1 MSVLFADVVGFTAR
15 AERMDPEDV
24 RRFLQ
29 PLHARLRAELE
40 RRGGTV
46 EKFIGDAVMAVFGAP
61 VVHEDDPERAVRA
74 ALAILEALAED
85 GEVEVRIGITT
96 GEALIALETRPE
108 AGEGIASGDVVNTA
122 SRLQSAAPVGAILVD
137 DTTYRASERA
147 IEFAEAEPVLAKGKA
162 EPIRVWQALRART
175 ALGWERSGAAPLVG
189 RSQELSLLRST
200 LARVLAEREPQL
212 VTLVGVPGIGKS
224 RLMAELAS
232 QEPAEQVRQLQGH
245 SLPYGEGV
253 TFWALGEMV
262 KGHCA
267 ILESD
272 TPEQARQKL
281 SAAVA
286 EVLGDEGDSV
296 ERHLRPLAGLEAED
310 IGAGD
315 RRSEAFAAWR
325 RFIEALAEQQPLV
338 LAFED
343 LHWADDDLLD
353 FVDHLLDWAEGVPLL
368 VLASARPELLTRRS
382 GWGGGKVNSSTI
394 LLSPLS
400 RSETQTLL
408 EALDASS
415 LLDPAAERK
424 LLDRAGGNPLYAEE
438 FVRMLIER
446 GDDATLPESI
456 QGIVAARLDSLPPEE
471 KELLQRAAVIGRVF
485 WLGALGDERQSLE
498 HTLHALTRKEF
509 VRRQRQGSMA
519 AEPEYAFSHALVR
532 DVAYEQIP
540 RSRRSEQPRGG
551 GRLDRVARPHRGPRR
566 DAGAPPP
573 EGAQV
578 RPSDR
583 RAAPRARPAG
593 DRGPPGGRRPGAL
606 AQRLPRG
613 RSLLRAGAGPGARGR
628 GRAHAVRP
636 SARPRRRRRPGGR
649 HPICAA
655 VLPRGGRPRP
665 GAWTGRAA
673 RGGRAGLRRPLRV
686 GGCPRRRGPG
696 AAARAGTRRA
706 GRRGQHAARATAH
719 QPGRRPAAR
728 RELPGGASH
737 HLEPRG
743 ARDGPPHR
751 SRGDAGLCAV
761 RLRGG
766 ARIA

>member
-1 MSVLFADVVGFTAR
+1 M
-15 AERMDPEDV
+15 P
-24 RRFLQ
+24 
-29 PLHARLRAELE
+29 ELE

-85 GEVEVRIGITT
+85 GDVEVRIGITT

-147 IEFAEAEPVLAKGKA
+147 IEFAEAEPVVAKGKA

-232 QEPAEQVRQLQGH
+232 QEPAEQVRRLQGH

-262 KGHCA
+262 KAHCA

-272 TPEQARQKL
+272 TPEQAR
-281 SAAVA
+281 A
-286 EVLGDEGDSV
+286 EAERRGGGGAGRASEADSV

-325 RFIEALAEQQPLV
+325 RFIEAVAEQQPARARLRGPALGRRRPARLRRPPARLGRGCPAAGAGQRTPGAADAPLGLGRRQGQLV
-338 LAFED
+338 HHPALA
-343 LHWADDDLLD
+343 A
-353 FVDHLLDWAEGVPLL
+353 VAERDPD
-368 VLASARPELLTRRS
+368 AAARR
-382 GWGGGKVNSSTI
+382 W
-394 LLSPLS
+394 
-400 RSETQTLL
+400 TQG
-408 EALDASS
+408 S

-438 FVRMLIER
+438 FVRMLTER
-446 GDDATLPESI
+446 GDDAALPESI

-498 HTLHALTRKEF
+498 HALHALTRKEF

-519 AEPEYAFSHALVR
+519 GEAEYAFSHALVR

-540 RSRRSEQPRGG
+540 RSRRSERHEAVAGWIESHGRTEDHAEMLAHHHLKALEYAQADGEQRLELARRAIGALQEAGDRALSLNAYPAAARYYEQALGLVPEGEDERTRCDLLLALGDADGRAGDTPSAQRSFLAAADLAEALGLAEQLAEAALGYG
-551 GRLDRVARPHRGPRR
+551 GRFIWEVSRGDRIGCGCSSRHSPRWATGTARCASGCSPGWPAVRCATRASRPS
-566 DAGAPPP
+566 GAPP
-573 EGAQV
+573 
-578 RPSDR
+578 
-583 RAAPRARPAG
+583 
-593 DRGPPGGRRPGAL
+593 
-606 AQRLPRG
+606 
-613 RSLLRAGAGPGARGR
+613 
-628 GRAHAVRP
+628 
-636 SARPRRRRRPGGR
+636 
-649 HPICAA
+649 
-655 VLPRGGRPRP
+655 
-665 GAWTGRAA
+665 
-673 RGGRAGLRRPLRV
+673 
-686 GGCPRRRGPG
+686 
-696 AAARAGTRRA
+696 
-706 GRRGQHAARATAH
+706 
-719 QPGRRPAAR
+719 
-728 RELPGGASH
+728 
-737 HLEPRG
+737 
-743 ARDGPPHR
+743 
-751 SRGDAGLCAV
+751 
-761 RLRGG
+761 
-766 ARIA
+766 

>member
-1 MSVLFADVVGFTAR
+1 M
-15 AERMDPEDV
+15 
-24 RRFLQ
+24 
-29 PLHARLRAELE
+29 
-40 RRGGTV
+40 
-46 EKFIGDAVMAVFGAP
+46 
-61 VVHEDDPERAVRA
+61 
-74 ALAILEALAED
+74 
-85 GEVEVRIGITT
+85 
-96 GEALIALETRPE
+96 
-108 AGEGIASGDVVNTA
+108 
-122 SRLQSAAPVGAILVD
+122 
-137 DTTYRASERA
+137 
-147 IEFAEAEPVLAKGKA
+147 
-162 EPIRVWQALRART
+162 
-175 ALGWERSGAAPLVG
+175 G

-232 QEPAEQVRQLQGH
+232 QGPAEQVRRLQGH

-262 KGHCA
+262 KTHCA

-272 TPEQARQKL
+272 APEQARQKL

-286 EVLGDEGDSV
+286 AVLAEPSEADSV

-400 RSETQTLL
+400 HSETQTLL
-408 EALDASS
+408 QELDASS

-438 FVRMLIER
+438 FVRMLTER
-446 GDDATLPESI
+446 GDVAALPESI

-485 WLGALGDERQSLE
+485 WLGALGDEHQSLE
-498 HTLHALTRKEF
+498 HALHALTRKEF

-519 AEPEYAFSHALVR
+519 GEAEYAFSHALVR

-540 RSRRSEQPRGG
+540 QI
-551 GRLDRVARPHRGPRR
+551 
-566 DAGAPPP
+566 
-573 EGAQV
+573 
-578 RPSDR
+578 
-583 RAAPRARPAG
+583 AA
-593 DRGPPGGRRPGAL
+593 L
-606 AQRLPRG
+606 
-613 RSLLRAGAGPGARGR
+613 
-628 GRAHAVRP
+628 
-636 SARPRRRRRPGGR
+636 
-649 HPICAA
+649 
-655 VLPRGGRPRP
+655 
-665 GAWTGRAA
+665 
-673 RGGRAGLRRPLRV
+673 
-686 GGCPRRRGPG
+686 
-696 AAARAGTRRA
+696 
-706 GRRGQHAARATAH
+706 
-719 QPGRRPAAR
+719 
-728 RELPGGASH
+728 
-737 HLEPRG
+737 
-743 ARDGPPHR
+743 
-751 SRGDAGLCAV
+751 
-761 RLRGG
+761 
-766 ARIA
+766 